1 MLIMAVLIVT
11 IPFIIYNGK
20 GDENF
25 GGSDDKASQVLE
37 QSGYTPWIK
46 SLWTPPSPEM
56 ESLLFAVQAAIGA
69 LIIGYFL
76 GYYNGKRKNSEQK

>member
-1 MLIMAVLIVT
+1 MLIVALLIVT
-11 IPFIIYNGK
+11 IPFILYNGK

-25 GGSDDKASQVLE
+25 GGSDDKASQVIE
-37 QSGYTPWIK
+37 QSGYTPWMT
-46 SLWTPPSPEM
+46 SLWKPPTSEM

-76 GYYNGKRKNSEQK
+76 GYYTRKRKTE